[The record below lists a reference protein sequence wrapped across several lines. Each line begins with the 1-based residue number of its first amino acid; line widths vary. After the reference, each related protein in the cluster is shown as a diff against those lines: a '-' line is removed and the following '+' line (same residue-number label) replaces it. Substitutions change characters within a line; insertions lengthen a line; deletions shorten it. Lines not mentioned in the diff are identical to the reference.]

1 MPRVSVII
9 PCYNLGK
16 YLPEAVDSVLSQTYR
31 DFEVIIVDDASTDL
45 ATRQLLA
52 TYLLPKVRIVYN
64 SHNMGVAA
72 ARNEGI
78 GVAKGEFV
86 LPLDADDVIA
96 ESYLEKAIALFDLR
110 PDIGIVYSNAE
121 FVGEK
126 SGLWELPPFSI
137 DRMLTENLVFSAALF
152 RRSDWKRS
160 GGYCSS
166 MTSGWEDWDFWLTLL
181 SLGVQVGKLSD
192 TLFKYR
198 IRIDSRDR
206 SISRFNKL
214 VLLLGIVFRH
224 RRLYVSY
231 PSSVFKLLYRVSV
244 STYGS

>member
-45 ATRQLLA
+45 VTRQVLA
-52 TYLLPKVRIVYN
+52 TYLHPQIRIVHTP
-64 SHNMGVAA
+64 HNMGVAA

-78 GVAKGEFV
+78 GATKGEFV

-96 ESYLEKAIALFDLR
+96 ESYLEKAVALFDLR

-121 FVGEK
+121 FIGEK
-126 SGLWELPPFSI
+126 CGCWELPPFSVE
-137 DRMLTENLVFSAALF
+137 RMLTENLIFSAALF
-152 RRSDWKRS
+152 RRADWERS

-181 SLGVQVGKLSD
+181 SLGVQVGKLPD

-198 IRIDSRDR
+198 IRTDSRDR
-206 SISRFNKL
+206 SISRSNKL

-224 RRLYVSY
+224 PRLYVSY
-231 PSSVFKLLYRVSV
+231 PSSVFKLLYRVIGR
-244 STYGS
+244 TYGS